1 MDFYATP
8 TESAYHYSYQEVAP
22 YDPNRLNNRDQ
33 GNSTFLIS
41 ADESEDGFNSLSDFI
56 TPKKSISKKT
66 SFFNDDNLKRESK
79 NEKPGISKVEQTQ
92 LVSAYYN
99 NFSSANHPQH
109 HKSEIESISKSRF
122 QLLIEKYSN
131 DTISAEMAARLDILD
146 KRLVAKSPRILE
158 SQVEMIAQSVEKLD
172 SLKLIKES
180 IAARLAEAAKR

>member
-22 YDPNRLNNRDQ
+22 YDPNRLNNRNQ
-33 GNSTFLIS
+33 KNSTFLIS
-41 ADESEDGFNSLSDFI
+41 ADESEDIFHSLSDFI
-56 TPKKSISKKT
+56 TPKESVSHKT
-66 SFFNDDNLKRESK
+66 SFFNEDNHKPESK
-79 NEKPGISKVEQTQ
+79 KDKSGISNVEQTK
-92 LVSAYYN
+92 LVSAYYQN
-99 NFSSANHPQH
+99 SNVTTHPQH

-146 KRLVAKSPRILE
+146 KRLVEKSPRILE

-172 SLKLIKES
+172 SLKSIKES